1 MGFLYLYLIVPNL
14 VISQYW
20 QGARMES
27 GGKDRSRDNSPFSK
41 VFYGDGFS
49 RKGYLEKLFLLS

>member
-1 MGFLYLYLIVPNL
+1 VGFLYLYLIVPNFA
-14 VISQYW
+14 ISQYW

-41 VFYGDGFS
+41 VFYGDDLS
-49 RKGYLEKLFLLS
+49 SKGYLEKLFFLS